1 MHGECNIMLSGL
13 FKALFGFTGMDQDL
27 FQLIKIYIN

>member
-1 MHGECNIMLSGL
+1 LYQIAPGIVLA
-13 FKALFGFTGMDQDL
+13 KALFGFTGIDQDL